1 MGGGGLQAE
10 PASWPHS
17 LPFGFHSGR
26 KQATM
31 KDKLGWLKSVCLSFF
46 LLSVCLLPFF
56 KKKETTFYSFT
67 SFGVGDVGPRDSCLL
82 GKH

>member
-1 MGGGGLQAE
+1 MGGGSLQAE
-10 PASWPHS
+10 PTSWPHS
-17 LPFGFHSGR
+17 LLFGFHSGR

-31 KDKLGWLKSVCLSFF
+31 KDKLGLLKSVCLSFF
-46 LLSVCLLPFF
+46 LLSVCLLPF
-56 KKKETTFYSFT
+56 KKIFYSFT